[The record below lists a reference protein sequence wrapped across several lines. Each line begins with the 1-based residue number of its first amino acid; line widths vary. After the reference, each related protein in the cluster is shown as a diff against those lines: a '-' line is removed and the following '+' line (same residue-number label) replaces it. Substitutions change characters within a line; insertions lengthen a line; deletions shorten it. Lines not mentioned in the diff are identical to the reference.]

1 MNEYTEFTHD
11 GPITAAIT
19 LADGSV
25 TVTAHDLDTVLVEI
39 KPAQRRSEG
48 DADAADLARVEF
60 ENGHLRVVAPE
71 KAQNWFFRKEI
82 GVHLAVK
89 VPVRSEVSVKTTSAP
104 ISLHGKLGAVSINTV
119 AGSATVE
126 SATSVRANTVSGSI
140 SVIDAVEDFRANT
153 ASGQVR
159 ADHVG
164 GDFSAKTVAGSIT
177 AERVDSN
184 ANVNTLSGGIELSAL
199 RSGSVR
205 ANTVSGRISLG
216 VVPGTDI
223 WVDLDAKAGS
233 VTSELAT
240 GDTSPAPSSTGTSL
254 EVRARSV
261 SGDIYLHRASTYA

>member
-11 GPITAAIT
+11 GPITAALT

-25 TVTAHDLDTVLVEI
+25 TVTAHEAKTVLVEI

-48 DADAADLARVEF
+48 DGDAADLARVEF
-60 ENGHLRVVAPE
+60 ENGHLRVMAPD
-71 KAQNWFFRKEI
+71 KPTNWFFRKEI
-82 GVHLAVK
+82 GVHLSVK
-89 VPVRSEVSVKTTSAP
+89 VPVGSEVSVKTTSAP
-104 ISLHGKLGAVSINTV
+104 ISLHGRLGAVSINTV

-140 SVIDAVEDFRANT
+140 QVIDTTDDFRANT
-153 ASGQVR
+153 ASGQVK

-177 AERVDSN
+177 AERVDAS
-184 ANVNTLSGGIELSAL
+184 ANVNTLSGGIELAAL
-199 RSGSVR
+199 KSGSVK
-205 ANTVSGRISLG
+205 ANTVSGRISIG
-216 VVPGTDI
+216 VVPGTDV
-223 WVDLDAKAGS
+223 WVDLDAKAGT

-240 GDTSPAPSSTGTSL
+240 GDTSPAPAGGGTSL

-261 SGDIYLHRASTYA
+261 SGDIYLHRASAYA

>member
-25 TVTAHDLDTVLVEI
+25 TVTAHEANTVLVEI
-39 KPAQRRSEG
+39 KPAQRRPENE
-48 DADAADLARVEF
+48 DAADLARVEF

-71 KAQNWFFRKEI
+71 KPSNWFFRKEI

-89 VPVRSEVSVKTTSAP
+89 VPQGSEVSVKTTSAP
-104 ISLHGKLGAVSINTV
+104 ISLHGKLGAASINTV

-126 SATSVRANTVSGSI
+126 SASSVRANTVSGSI
-140 SVIDAVEDFRANT
+140 SVIDATEDFRANT

-164 GDFSAKTVAGSIT
+164 GDFSAKTVSGAIT
-177 AERVDSN
+177 AERLDAN

-199 RSGSVR
+199 RSGAVK

-216 VVPGTDI
+216 VVAGTDV
-223 WVDLDAKAGS
+223 WVDLDAKAGT

-240 GDTSPAPSSTGTSL
+240 GDTSPSPAGGGTSL

-261 SGDIYLHRASTYA
+261 SGDIYLHRASAYA